1 LRRRPRPPRPVPT
14 RLGRLRQ
21 GFFTGLAIVTP
32 LVFTLWVLN
41 ILFGLVHG
49 FSTPFILR
57 ILRLWGVPLV
67 NDPAFTT
74 YVAPLI
80 GALVTLLLILLL
92 GLFATNFLG
101 RRIVGAFDR
110 LMLRIPVIKGIYG
123 AARQL
128 LDAFKTTSTTFQRV
142 VAVEYP
148 RPGILTVGFV
158 ARDGAVLRTT
168 GEPRRLPGRTLVFLP
183 TTPNPTSGWMAAVP
197 DDEVI
202 PLDLTV
208 EEGIKLVV
216 SGGIVL
222 PPGWD
227 GR

>member
-1 LRRRPRPPRPVPT
+1 M
-14 RLGRLRQ
+14 
-21 GFFTGLAIVTP
+21 P

-41 ILFGLVHG
+41 LLFGLVHG
-49 FSTPFILR
+49 LSTPFILR
-57 ILRLWGVPLV
+57 LLRFAGASFVD
-67 NDPAFTT
+67 DPAFAN
-74 YVAPLI
+74 YIAPLI

-101 RRIVGAFDR
+101 RRIVDGFDR

-128 LDAFKTTSTTFQRV
+128 LDAFRTTSTTFQRV

-158 ARDGAVLRTT
+158 AREGAQFRVAG
-168 GEPRRLPGRTLVFLP
+168 GERRRLGGHTLVFLP

-197 DDEVI
+197 DDQVI
-202 PLDLTV
+202 PLDLSV

-222 PPGWD
+222 PPGWE
-227 GR
+227 GK